1 MAQGLEPSRL
11 ETTCCVCASVEV
23 PHKERRRVSRA
34 LAFTV
39 LGQKLNEIS
48 QISLKLPGSAI
59 VIVCKRCSDLIA
71 KVEKLET
78 ELDAT
83 KGKIVQLVDQHA
95 QRWQRRKRILSP
107 SFRGT
112 GISPS
117 SKKIAPRS
125 ASSALA
131 PDYIEESPWCKQAE
145 LDKRAT
151 SRTLSGD

>member
-1 MAQGLEPSRL
+1 MAQGLEPSCL

-107 SFRGT
+107 SSAARALFSPARTDLSCEPENMPLAVPLDETLGITTQGT
-112 GISPS
+112 
-117 SKKIAPRS
+117 
-125 ASSALA
+125 
-131 PDYIEESPWCKQAE
+131 
-145 LDKRAT
+145 
-151 SRTLSGD
+151 

>member
-83 KGKIVQLVDQHA
+83 KGKIVQLIGRLTNVS
-95 QRWQRRKRILSP
+95 L
-107 SFRGT
+107 
-112 GISPS
+112 
-117 SKKIAPRS
+117 PRS
-125 ASSALA
+125 TLAAARCCSDFRFVYPSVCAAVLRHLSS
-131 PDYIEESPWCKQAE
+131 I
-145 LDKRAT
+145 
-151 SRTLSGD
+151 SGFIDCSKD